1 MDFDTHTNVAEV
13 LDEKLANINSAIGK
27 FKAEMQSQGLWDS
40 VTVVTLSDFGR
51 TLTSNGL
58 GTDHGWGGNMF
69 LFGGAVRGGQVL
81 GTYPDELGDSSPVNL
96 GRGRVLPTTSWE
108 AIWSGLLEW
117 MDVGTSDMKTVLPNR
132 ANFGANQL
140 FNRTQMFKK

>member
-1 MDFDTHTNVAEV
+1 
-13 LDEKLANINSAIGK
+13 
-27 FKAEMQSQGLWDS
+27 MQSQGLWDS

-96 GRGRVLPTTSWE
+96 GRAVQRRRSPVPGPWARATHHELGGYLVGVAGVDGRRHERHENCAAQPRKLWCKP
-108 AIWSGLLEW
+108 AL
-117 MDVGTSDMKTVLPNR
+117 
-132 ANFGANQL
+132 
-140 FNRTQMFKK
+140 